1 MLDAEPLKTVPPP
14 ARDRNVWRPPTMAAM
29 SSTPTAPLV
38 AAGLIGGYAAAR
50 HAGRSDLATAVFTA
64 AGAVCT
70 RSWLR
75 SSGRRV
81 TAVLLGTYLFAFWVS
96 HPLAKRI
103 GGWPSVLTVTTAA
116 TAVTAGLA
124 GAEAT

>member
-1 MLDAEPLKTVPPP
+1 
-14 ARDRNVWRPPTMAAM
+14 M

-38 AAGLIGGYAAAR
+38 ATGLIGGYAAAR
-50 HAGRSDLATAVFTA
+50 HAGRSDLATVVFTG

-75 SSGRRV
+75 SSGRR
-81 TAVLLGTYLFAFWVS
+81 TAGALLGTYLVAFWVS

-103 GGWPSVLTVTTAA
+103 GGWPSVLAMTAA
-116 TAVTAGLA
+116 AATTTAGLA
-124 GAEAT
+124 DRSRTGSVPASEIKGFVAG

>member
-1 MLDAEPLKTVPPP
+1 MTPV
-14 ARDRNVWRPPTMAAM
+14 

-38 AAGLIGGYAAAR
+38 ASGLIGGYAAAR
-50 HAGRSDLATAVFTA
+50 HAGRSDLATVVFCA

-81 TAVLLGTYLFAFWVS
+81 TGILLGTYLFAFWVS

-103 GGWPSVLTVTTAA
+103 GGWPSVLAVSAA
-116 TAVTAGLA
+116 AAAVTASLA
-124 GAEAT
+124 ESPASSTGSRAIQPSTGGPASDT